1 MSGGIF
7 LEQGPTPSSRQ
18 WVPLLAVA
26 VRIRAAGA
34 AVAGGGEVTFGEFIA
49 KLRTRKG
56 WYQRD
61 LAAEVGRSEEW
72 VSGVERGL
80 IPVRNVEM
88 LSLLAR
94 VLGTTLEE
102 LLGHPQPARVA
113 SSSSRRKVSSAR
125 LTPSPAAEEDDDE
138 VRRRELLAAT
148 AAAVFVPIVGAQSA
162 GASPAPLAPL
172 EDMVLYGSASIPGQR
187 EPSAASVRASI
198 MAARQDFR
206 AARYDALAQALPG
219 WIAAA
224 QSVGS
229 SEESARAVA
238 ALYNV
243 AVRLCIKLGD
253 DGLVAITSDR
263 ALNAARTGGDGLI
276 IAEAQRMVS
285 SAWRRQGHLSRA
297 TDIAVRAAHE
307 LQRDNS
313 VPEPAR
319 LAAEGDLFA
328 TAAYTAAKLG
338 DRSYAHS
345 LIAEAADNARAA
357 GRASGQ
363 VDGIQ
368 GVALHQLSVHYEL
381 GDAGQA
387 IELARTVDPTALPT
401 AERQARF
408 FIDVARAF
416 SQWGKPEQTF
426 RALLAAEQAAPQ
438 EIRRGS
444 VRRVATDL
452 LRHDRSLP
460 GIRDF
465 ATRAGVQ
472 LG

>member
-1 MSGGIF
+1 M
-7 LEQGPTPSSRQ
+7 
-18 WVPLLAVA
+18 VH
-26 VRIRAAGA
+26 
-34 AVAGGGEVTFGEFIA
+34 
-49 KLRTRKG
+49 
-56 WYQRD
+56 Y
-61 LAAEVGRSEEW
+61 
-72 VSGVERGL
+72 
-80 IPVRNVEM
+80 
-88 LSLLAR
+88 
-94 VLGTTLEE
+94 GT
-102 LLGHPQPARVA
+102 
-113 SSSSRRKVSSAR
+113 
-125 LTPSPAAEEDDDE
+125 
-138 VRRRELLAAT
+138 
-148 AAAVFVPIVGAQSA
+148 
-162 GASPAPLAPL
+162 
-172 EDMVLYGSASIPGQR
+172 ASIPGQR
-187 EPSAASVRASI
+187 EPSAASVHASI
-198 MAARQDFR
+198 TTARQDFR

-263 ALNAARTGGDGLI
+263 ALNAARTSGDGLI

-297 TDIAVRAAHE
+297 TDIALRAAHD
-307 LQRDNS
+307 LQGDSS
-313 VPEPAR
+313 VPESAR
-319 LAAEGDLFA
+319 LAAQGDLFA
-328 TAAYTAAKLG
+328 TAAYTAAKQG

-345 LIAEAADNARAA
+345 LIAEAADNARA
-357 GRASGQ
+357 SGQ

-368 GVALHQLSVHYEL
+368 GIALHQLSVHYEL

>member
-1 MSGGIF
+1 M
-7 LEQGPTPSSRQ
+7 
-18 WVPLLAVA
+18 
-26 VRIRAAGA
+26 
-34 AVAGGGEVTFGEFIA
+34 AGGREVTFGEFLA

-61 LAAEVGRSEEW
+61 LAAEAGRSEEW

-88 LSLLAR
+88 LTLLAR

-102 LLGHPQPARVA
+102 LLAHPQPVRVV
-113 SSSSRRKVSSAR
+113 SSAPRRKVSSAR

-138 VRRRELLAAT
+138 VRRRELLAAA
-148 AAAVFVPIVGAQSA
+148 AAAVFAPVIGAQPA
-162 GASPAPLAPL
+162 AASPAPLAPL
-172 EDMVLYGSASIPGQR
+172 EDLVLYGTASIPAPR
-187 EPSAASVRASI
+187 EPTATSI
-198 MAARQDFR
+198 QSSILTARQDFR

-224 QSVGS
+224 QSVGPA
-229 SEESARAVA
+229 EEAARNVA
-238 ALYNV
+238 ALYNI
-243 AVRLCIKLGD
+243 AVRLCIKIGD
-253 DGLVAITSDR
+253 NGMVAITSDR
-263 ALNAARTGGDGLI
+263 ALTAARAGGDGLI

-297 TDIAVRAAHE
+297 TDIAVRAAHD
-307 LQRDNS
+307 LQRDAS

-319 LAAEGDLFA
+319 LAAQGDLFA
-328 TAAYTAAKLG
+328 TAGYTAAKLG

-345 LIAEAADNARAA
+345 LITEAADNARAA

-368 GVALHQLSVHYEL
+368 GVTLHHLSVHYEL
-381 GDAGQA
+381 GDSGQA
-387 IELARTVDPTALPT
+387 IELARTVNPAALPT

-408 FIDVARAF
+408 FTDVARAF
-416 SQWGKPEQTF
+416 DQWGKPEQAF

-438 EIRRGS
+438 EIRRS
-444 VRRVATDL
+444 AVREVVTDL

-465 ATRAGVQ
+465 AARSGVQ
-472 LG
+472 FG